1 MATTQWTLPEQ
12 FDEYRLVRMLG
23 RGSMGVVFL
32 GHDLVLDRPVA
43 IKFLNAV
50 DTNTRAR
57 ERFLTEARA
66 AARIQHPNVM
76 AIYRV
81 GELEGRLYIIGEYI
95 RGESLNELPRPMP
108 WQEVLKL
115 AVGLA
120 RGLACAHRQGVL
132 HRDIKLANAM
142 RSEAGEVKLLDFSL
156 AKLLEGGPM
165 SGPMPAAST
174 SAGRRPTESAEE
186 DPEAT
191 GQMRLVIAQRG
202 KARPTDAVAGAPLP
216 APRPGVALDSTV
228 ARAPARPSVLPPPP
242 DPPKPNLNNSS
253 DSTVVGTPYYM
264 APELWRSQP
273 ASRGSDV
280 YALGVLLYILCYGM
294 PPIEGSTTIELARRS
309 QEVVPRP
316 LRSVAPAVDARFAEI
331 VDRCLRPLAD
341 RYPSADELCSALET
355 LALGAGPTEVVRGN
369 PYRGLQA
376 FEAAP
381 SSSAA
386 ASRSGPSSTACA
398 PSPSCSSPATPASAS
413 PRCAAPACSRCSPS
427 RRSTAGPG
435 PRSR

>member
-50 DTNTRAR
+50 DANTRAR

-76 AIYRV
+76 GIYRV

-142 RSEAGEVKLLDFSL
+142 RSESGEVKLLDFSL

-174 SAGRRPTESAEE
+174 SAGRIPSDPEKQ

-191 GQMRLVIAQRG
+191 EQLRLVIG
-202 KARPTDAVAGAPLP
+202 KNAKGRRADP
-216 APRPGVALDSTV
+216 APGVPVPAAREGVALDSTV

-242 DPPKPNLNNSS
+242 PPPNINDSS
-253 DSTVVGTPYYM
+253 DSSVVGTPYYM

-309 QEVVPRP
+309 QEVVPKP

-331 VDRCLRPLAD
+331 VDRCLRPPAE
-341 RYPSADELCSALET
+341 RYPSADELCTALET
-355 LALGAGPTEVVRGN
+355 LALGAGPAEVVRGN

-376 FEAAP
+376 FEARHRA
-381 SSSAA
+381 
-386 ASRSGPSSTACA
+386 
-398 PSPSCSSPATPASAS
+398 
-413 PRCAAPACSRCSPS
+413 
-427 RRSTAGPG
+427 
-435 PRSR
+435 